1 MEDNSS
7 TASQKIAAQ
16 NDEFRK
22 TGKGGR
28 VMLTAGINALGH
40 SAANSI
46 INLVRTFNDFN
57 ANNDPYAE
65 HDFGSFMDGGLKV
78 FWKIECY
85 DRGLQFASP
94 DPTNPDVARSN
105 EMPGFDTHKRT
116 NGERGSFLGCRKT
129 DGFRT
134 ATQWCGRHRKT
145 RQFMCGKP
153 CRNDGVCGN
162 QQEYVY
168 RHSPIG

>member
-1 MEDNSS
+1 MIDQRCDWSEEHRPTNHIRHNRKLHVDLETIVGKEVYMEDNSS

-40 SAANSI
+40 SAANTI
-46 INLVRTFNDFN
+46 ISLVRTFNDFN
-57 ANNDPYAE
+57 ENNDPYAE

-94 DPTNPDVARSN
+94 DPTNPDVTMRVMTIMRA
-105 EMPGFDTHKRT
+105 D
-116 NGERGSFLGCRKT
+116 
-129 DGFRT
+129 
-134 ATQWCGRHRKT
+134 
-145 RQFMCGKP
+145 
-153 CRNDGVCGN
+153 
-162 QQEYVY
+162 EY
-168 RHSPIG
+168 